1 MTIKSLT
8 AEERDIILRSLSAT
22 FEYFDFDFQTRLSV
36 DEDAVRGVI
45 SGWPNVDDSDDDGEP
60 ALVINNSLNDLLY
73 GVGVKDEDFIRL
85 TGVGRAEILRVYR
98 KWAVERGWKSTGGH

>member
-22 FEYFDFDFQTRLSV
+22 FDYFDFDFQARLSV

-45 SGWPNVDDSDDDGEP
+45 SGWPNVDDSDEDGEP
-60 ALVINNSLNDLLY
+60 A
-73 GVGVKDEDFIRL
+73 
-85 TGVGRAEILRVYR
+85 
-98 KWAVERGWKSTGGH
+98 